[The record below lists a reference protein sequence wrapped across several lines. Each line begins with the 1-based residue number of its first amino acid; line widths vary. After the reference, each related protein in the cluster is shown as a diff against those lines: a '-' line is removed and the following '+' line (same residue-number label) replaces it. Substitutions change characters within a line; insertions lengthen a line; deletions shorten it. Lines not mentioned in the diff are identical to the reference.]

1 MIVDGYNV
9 IHAWHIDTSNLGNA
23 RHELI
28 HVLDDY
34 AGYSGEDITVVFD
47 AYNKKQ
53 AGTEEKHGLITVV
66 YTEHNMTAD
75 TYIQRAVK
83 QSKKRL
89 KVVTADYLEQMSV
102 FEAGA
107 TRVTPTE
114 LKVYIDAAKKK
125 HIDHLHRSSL
135 TGDDLK
141 EKLKFDSIQD

>member
-9 IHAWHIDTSNLGNA
+9 IHAWNIDTSNLGNS

-28 HVLDDY
+28 HILDDY
-34 AGYSGEDITVVFD
+34 AGYSGENITVVFD

-66 YTEHNMTAD
+66 YTDHNMTAD
-75 TYIQRAVK
+75 TYIQRTVK
-83 QSKKRL
+83 QSTKRL

-107 TRVTPTE
+107 ARITPSE
-114 LKVYIDAAKKK
+114 LKIYIDSARKR
-125 HIDHLHRSSL
+125 HLDHLHRSSL
-135 TGDDLK
+135 SGNDLRA
-141 EKLKFDSIQD
+141 KLKLDSIPD

>member
-9 IHAWHIDTSNLGNA
+9 IHAWNIDTSNLGNA

-28 HVLDDY
+28 HILDDY
-34 AGYSGEDITVVFD
+34 AGYSGENVTVVFD

-66 YTEHNMTAD
+66 YTDHNMTAD
-75 TYIQRAVK
+75 TYIQRTVK
-83 QSKKRL
+83 QSTKRL

-107 TRVTPTE
+107 ARITPTE
-114 LKVYIDAAKKK
+114 LKIYIASARKR
-125 HIDHLHRSSL
+125 HLDHLHRSSL
-135 TGDDLK
+135 SGNDLRA
-141 EKLKFDSIQD
+141 KLKLDSIPD